1 MVNLKSILSGEK
13 KDENKYFWSLVIEPG
28 WAQAGIWTIINGKA
42 EVASISPS
50 TAWQTDEELISACD
64 TALSAA
70 VQELPDDAGEPS
82 ETVFGV
88 PSSWVTEGQI
98 KKEYLEKLKK
108 VCAELSLEPTGFVA
122 LPEAIAHIVKS
133 EEGSPFSGVAIG
145 ISEEEIEV
153 SVFRLGNLIGTSQVA
168 RSVSAFDDLVEGLTR
183 FGGDDPLPS
192 RFIIYDG
199 KEAELEDVRQSL
211 LKGRWEDVEKIKFL
225 HTPKVEIFTPDKKVL
240 AVSLGGASELDD
252 VTKVE
257 RTKSEGEEIE
267 ERPKEEVEN
276 LDSPKEAVSAEDVGF
291 VIGQDVATS
300 KEEITQPISA
310 EQVQQ
315 TIPQSQ
321 GPTISQE
328 GRSKID
334 GLKKNKAFDNLG
346 RLKLTFTS
354 IFHGGLSRIKLP
366 DMGGKKTFTFGGIF
380 FLLILIGGFLAWW
393 FLPKATVTI
402 YVSPKKLEEDALV
415 IVSTS
420 ARSVNLS
427 ESLIPGSLEKTS
439 ESGDK
444 TASTTGTQTVGER
457 AKGEVTIYR
466 VGSQIS
472 LDAGTTLSGP
482 GGLDFTLDD
491 DATVASGSATSPGTT
506 KTSVTAKNI
515 GSQYNLDSGATFSVG
530 NYGAEV
536 EAKNE
541 SAFGGG
547 SSREIS
553 AVSEEDQDN
562 LLGDLEEELVAK
574 AKQDFKNTIPSD
586 KVFIEGSTT
595 TEVVSKDFSGKV
607 GDEADT
613 LKLSL
618 TIEVTGLV
626 VSKEDLFNLS
636 KEILKNKTPSGYVLR
651 ENQIEASFDLEEEN
665 DGEYQLDG
673 SIKANLL
680 PEINPDTIAKE
691 IAGKYSPLAEQYLN
705 TIPGFSRAV
714 IDVRPPLP
722 GKLGSLPRSEKR
734 ISVEV
739 SAER

>member
-13 KDENKYFWSLVIEPG
+13 KDEKKFFWSLVIEPG
-28 WAQAGIWTIINGKA
+28 WTQAGIWTIVDGKA
-42 EVASISPS
+42 EVVSISPS
-50 TAWQTDEELISACD
+50 TAWQTDEELVSASD

-88 PSSWVTEGQI
+88 PSSWVSDGQI
-98 KKEYLEKLKK
+98 KREYLEKIKK

-122 LPEAIAHIVKS
+122 LPEAIAHLVKS

-153 SVFRLGNLIGTSQVA
+153 SVFRLGSLIGTSKVA
-168 RSVSAFDDLVEGLTR
+168 RSVSFFDDVVEGLTR

-199 KEAELEDVRQSL
+199 KEVELEEVRQSL
-211 LKGRWEDVEKIKFL
+211 LKGQWEDVEKIKFL

-240 AVSLGGASELDD
+240 AVSLGGASELDG

-257 RTKSEGEEIE
+257 QTRSGREVIGEM
-267 ERPKEEVEN
+267 PKEEVEN
-276 LDSPKEAVSAEDVGF
+276 IEAPKEAVSAEDVGF

-300 KEEITQPISA
+300 KEEVKEPA
-310 EQVQQ
+310 VPEQSPQTVQQ
-315 TIPQSQ
+315 EAVVQL
-321 GPTISQE
+321 E
-328 GRSKID
+328 GHSRLD
-334 GLKKNKAFDNLG
+334 PFKKNKVFDNLR

-380 FLLILIGGFLAWW
+380 FLLVLITGFFIWW
-393 FLPKATVTI
+393 FVPKATVTV
-402 YVSPKKLEEDALV
+402 YVSPKKLEEDETIL
-415 IVSTS
+415 VSTS
-420 ARSVNLS
+420 ERSVNLS
-427 ESLIPGSLEKTS
+427 DNLIPGEVVQTS
-439 ESGDK
+439 ESGEK
-444 TASTTGTQTVGER
+444 TASTTGTETVGER

-482 GGLDFTLDD
+482 SGLNFSLDE

-506 KTSVTAKNI
+506 KTNVTAKDI

-541 SAFGGG
+541 SAFSGG

-553 AVSEEDQDN
+553 AVSKEDQDS
-562 LLGDLEEELVAK
+562 LLEDLESELVEK
-574 AKQDFKNTIPSD
+574 AKLDLKNSMSPD
-586 KVFIEGSTT
+586 KYFIEGSTKS
-595 TEVVSKDFSGKV
+595 EIVNRDFSGKV

-618 TIEVTGLV
+618 TIEVIGLV
-626 VSKEDLFNLS
+626 VNKKDLFDLS
-636 KEILKNKTPSGYVLR
+636 TEILKNKTPSGYVLR
-651 ENQIEASFDLEEEN
+651 ENQIEVSFDLVDEN
-665 DGEYQLDG
+665 DGEYELDA

-680 PEINPDTIAKE
+680 PEINPDSIAKE
-691 IAGKYSPLAEQYLN
+691 IVGKYPPLAEKYLN
-705 TIPGFSRAV
+705 TIPGFTRAA
-714 IDVRPPLP
+714 IDIDPQFP
-722 GKLGSLPRSEKR
+722 GRLGTLPRSVKR
-734 ISVEV
+734 ISVEI